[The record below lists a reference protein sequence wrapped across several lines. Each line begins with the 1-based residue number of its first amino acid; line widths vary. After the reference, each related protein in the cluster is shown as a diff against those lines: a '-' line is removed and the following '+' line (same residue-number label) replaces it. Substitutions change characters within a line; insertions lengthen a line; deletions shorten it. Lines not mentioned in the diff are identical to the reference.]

1 MFGGLAIALVGMV
14 FCLAVLGPLVRHVC
28 AAAAAAAAAEAAA
41 RPHPAGHP
49 ALPALPAPAAI
60 GRIAPA
66 VGATRTTSVSDRM
79 APVPAD
85 DGTAMIDLAR
95 VEGRVQASAVR
106 KVSEIVDKHPDE
118 ALSIVRSWM
127 YQEH

>member
-28 AAAAAAAAAEAAA
+28 AAAAAAAAAEAAV

-49 ALPALPAPAAI
+49 APATM

-66 VGATRTTSVSDRM
+66 AGAIQMTSVSDRM
-79 APVPAD
+79 APVPED
-85 DGTAMIDLAR
+85 DGTALIDLAR

-106 KVSEIVDKHPDE
+106 KVSEIVDRHPDE

-127 YQEH
+127 HQEH